1 MRKLIRFTVVSLAAI
16 ILAPVLAMAQDKA
29 QDQDRAIRQKY
40 RSGQEDGMSLVVYKV
55 EGDEEVAINPAN
67 HSFKAGDQIRIK
79 FQSNFDGYVY
89 FINISPKGEKV
100 VFYPDAKFPNS
111 SNIIRSG
118 REYHLPSKDIF
129 EFDAEEKGIE
139 IIQVVVSRKP
149 IPFLVEAIS
158 KSDGVLGTTASNAAS
173 ELGSA
178 PSKQTGVVV
187 DEATKVL
194 PEDGQSVLSRK
205 IRLAPPKDKDK
216 EGAVVTIPDKLKGNE
231 VAVFEVRLR
240 RI

>member
-1 MRKLIRFTVVSLAAI
+1 MRKLIRLTIVSLSAI
-16 ILAPVLAMAQDKA
+16 SLLATLVLAQDDS
-29 QDQDRAIRQKY
+29 QTQDRAIRQKY

-67 HSFKAGDQIRIK
+67 QTFKTGDKIRIK
-79 FQSNFDGYVY
+79 FQSNFAGYVY
-89 FINISPKGEKV
+89 FINITPKGEKV
-100 VFYPDAKFPNS
+100 VFYPDIKFKNS
-111 SNIIRSG
+111 SNIIRAG
-118 REYHLPSKDIF
+118 REYLLPSEDIF
-129 EFDAEEKGIE
+129 RFEDEEKGIE
-139 IIQVVVSRKP
+139 VIQVVISRQP
-149 IPFLVEAIS
+149 IPFLEEAIR

-178 PSKQTGVVV
+178 ASKQPGVVI
-187 DEATKVL
+187 DDTTKVL
-194 PEDGQSVLSRK
+194 PENGQAVLSRK

-216 EGAVVTIPDKLKGNE
+216 EGAVVTIPDKLKGGE

>member
-1 MRKLIRFTVVSLAAI
+1 MRILIRLTFVSLVAI
-16 ILAPVLAMAQDKA
+16 GLAPVLAGAQDDL
-29 QDQDRAIRQKY
+29 QSQDRAIRQKY
-40 RSGQEDGMSLVVYKV
+40 RSGQEDGMSLVIYKI

-89 FINISPKGEKV
+89 FINITPKGEKV
-100 VFYPDAKFPNS
+100 VFYPDIKYKNN
-111 SNIIRSG
+111 SNIIRAG
-118 REYHLPSKDIF
+118 REYLLPSKDIF

-139 IIQVVVSRKP
+139 VIQAVVSRQP
-149 IPFLVEAIS
+149 IPFLEEAIRNS
-158 KSDGVLGTTASNAAS
+158 EGVLGTTAANAAS

-178 PSKQTGVVV
+178 ASKQPGVVV
-187 DEATKVL
+187 VDTTKVL
-194 PEDGQSVLSRK
+194 PENGQAVLSRK
-205 IRLAPPKDKDK
+205 IRLAPPKDRDK
-216 EGAVVTIPDKLKGNE
+216 EGAVVTIPDKLKGGE

>member
-16 ILAPVLAMAQDKA
+16 ILAPVLAMAQDNA

-55 EGDEEVAINPAN
+55 VGNEEVAINPAN
-67 HSFKAGDQIRIK
+67 HSFKAGDEIRIK

-89 FINISPKGEKV
+89 FINITPKGEKA
-100 VFYPDAKFPNS
+100 VFYPDIEFKNN

-118 REYHLPSKDIF
+118 REYLLPSSDVF

-139 IIQVVVSRKP
+139 VIQVVISRQP
-149 IPFLVEAIS
+149 IAFLEEAIRNS
-158 KSDGVLGTTASNAAS
+158 KGALGTTASNAAS

-178 PSKQTGVVV
+178 ASKQTGVVI

-194 PEDGQSVLSRK
+194 PENGQSVLSRK

-216 EGAVVTIPDKLKGNE
+216 EGAVVTIPDKLKGSE
-231 VAVFEVRLR
+231 IAVFEVRLR